1 MQSTNSI
8 IAEFQLGTEKG
19 LNRVFK
25 LYHRPLL
32 YFALQLVKK
41 QEIAEEVVADVFIK
55 IWQRRNDFEDVN
67 KIKAFLYI
75 AVKNGCLNYL
85 RSSYAQREMKPID
98 EWQDLQCQDSDVLR
112 KIVKTELIKSIYD
125 EMYSLPEKQ
134 REVFLL
140 SFIEDLEVEDI
151 SKRLGMS
158 VSAVYANKSRALA
171 SLRKNLK
178 LSDPTYLWVLF
189 YLFH

>member
-1 MQSTNSI
+1 MQTEKSI
-8 IAEFQLGTEKG
+8 IAEFQLGSEKG
-19 LNRVFK
+19 LNRVFR
-25 LYHRPLL
+25 LYNRPLL
-32 YFALQLVKK
+32 YFALQFVKK

-67 KIKAFLYI
+67 KIKTFLYI
-75 AVKNGCLNYL
+75 SVKNGCLNYL
-85 RSSYAQREMKPID
+85 KSSYAQREMYPID
-98 EWQDLQCQDSDVLR
+98 EWQNLQCQDSGVLQ

-125 EMYSLPEKQ
+125 ELYSLPEKQ

-178 LSDPTYLWVLF
+178 LSDSTYLWLLF

>member
-1 MQSTNSI
+1 MQNANSI

-85 RSSYAQREMKPID
+85 RSSYAQREMSPID
-98 EWQDLQCQDSDVLR
+98 EWQDLQCQDLDVLR

>member
-1 MQSTNSI
+1 MQTEKSI
-8 IAEFQLGTEKG
+8 IAEFQLGSEKG
-19 LNRVFK
+19 LNRVFR
-25 LYHRPLL
+25 LYNRPLL
-32 YFALQLVKK
+32 YFALQFVKK

-75 AVKNGCLNYL
+75 SVKNGCLNYL
-85 RSSYAQREMKPID
+85 KSSYAQREMYPID
-98 EWQDLQCQDSDVLR
+98 EWQNLQCQDSGVLQ

-125 EMYSLPEKQ
+125 ELYSLPEKQ

-178 LSDPTYLWVLF
+178 LSDSTYLWLLF

>member
-1 MQSTNSI
+1 MQTEKSI
-8 IAEFQLGTEKG
+8 IAEFQLGSEKG
-19 LNRVFK
+19 LNRVFR
-25 LYHRPLL
+25 LYNRPLL
-32 YFALQLVKK
+32 YFALQFVKK

-178 LSDPTYLWVLF
+178 LSDSTYLCLMF